1 MTITEA
7 IKQVLEHKSPL
18 TAAEIHR
25 AIVASSLFEFKS
37 NAAASIVRTQLR
49 RHCEGMNA
57 ANASARKEF
66 QLVGTDRYE
75 LIGRVARSHAPSGA
89 K

>member
-7 IKQVLEHKSPL
+7 IKQVLAKKSPL

-25 AIVASSLFEFKS
+25 AIVEASLFEFKS
-37 NAAASIVRTQLR
+37 KAAASIVRAQLR
-49 RHCEGMNA
+49 RHCEGVNA
-57 ANASARKEF
+57 ANASSKKEF
-66 QLVGTDRYE
+66 CLVGADKYA
-75 LIGRVARSHAPSGA
+75 LIS

>member
-18 TAAEIHR
+18 TPAEIHR
-25 AIVASSLFEFKS
+25 AIVEASLFEFKS
-37 NAAASIVRTQLR
+37 KAAAGIVRTQLR
-49 RHCEGMNA
+49 RHCA
-57 ANASARKEF
+57 DVSTANASAKKEF
-66 QLVGTDRYE
+66 RLVGTDQYA
-75 LIGRVARSHAPSGA
+75 LIS

>member
-7 IKQVLEHKSPL
+7 IKQVLAKKSPL

-25 AIVASSLFEFKS
+25 AIVEASLFEFKS
-37 NAAASIVRTQLR
+37 KAAASIVRAQLR
-49 RHCEGMNA
+49 RHCEGVNA
-57 ANASARKEF
+57 ANASQKKEF
-66 QLVGTDRYE
+66 RLVDADRYALVE
-75 LIGRVARSHAPSGA
+75 